1 MTRAERAGLF
11 AAVVLSVT
19 PTLQAQA
26 PSANAQRQIA
36 GLLAE
41 KAARNPAQRKMSS
54 HLVHAAKIL
63 RGEPVHP
70 DYPVPPDARAAVRVD
85 AQNQVEVDIRANVTP
100 ELLAAIANLGGT
112 VVNSYPQYRS
122 LRANLP
128 LLAVE
133 QIAARGEVEQIRGA
147 AQLHHGSTPA
157 RVLPNRASARRS
169 IASQLSRFFRREP
182 SAAPPSFG
190 GIFRRLGSVFFVG

>member
-1 MTRAERAGLF
+1 MKPVKRARFF
-11 AAVVLSVT
+11 AAVLRSVAA
-19 PTLQAQA
+19 TLQAPA

-63 RGEPVHP
+63 RGEPVHA
-70 DYPVPPDARAAVRVD
+70 DYPVPPDARTAARVD
-85 AQNQVEVDIRANVTP
+85 AQNQVEVDIRADVTP

-122 LRANLP
+122 LRAILP

-133 QIAARGEVEQIRGA
+133 QIAARGEVEQIRTA
-147 AQLHHGSTPA
+147 AQLHHGSAPA
-157 RVLPNRASARRS
+157 RVLPDRASARRS
-169 IASQLSRFFRREP
+169 IAAQLSRFFRRQP
-182 SAAPPSFG
+182 PAAPPSLS
-190 GIFRRLGSVFFVG
+190 GIFRRLRSAFFV